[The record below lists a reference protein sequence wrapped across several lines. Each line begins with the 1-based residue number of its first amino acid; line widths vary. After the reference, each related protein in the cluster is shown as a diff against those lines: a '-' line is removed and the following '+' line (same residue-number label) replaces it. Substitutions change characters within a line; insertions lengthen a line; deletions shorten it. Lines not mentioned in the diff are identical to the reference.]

1 MDNKVRVVVA
11 TVAFGMGIDKQD
23 IDCVIHM
30 DLPRSPESYI
40 QEIGRA
46 GRDGRDA
53 YCHLF
58 LNDKDY
64 IKLRN
69 ILFTEDLTID
79 LIRQLL
85 FKIIQCSI
93 KFN

>member
-1 MDNKVRVVVA
+1 MENRVRVVVA

-23 IDCVIHM
+23 VDCVIHM

-46 GRDGRDA
+46 GRNGKDA

-58 LNDKDY
+58 VNDENYLK
-64 IKLRN
+64 IRN
-69 ILFTEDLTID
+69 LVFSEDLSLN
-79 LIRQLL
+79 LIR
-85 FKIIQCSI
+85 
-93 KFN
+93 